1 MGGVYPCEDDGP
13 EATMNATELLLSLVD
28 EAFDRRAW
36 HGTNLR
42 GSIRGLDAAT
52 AALRPARG
60 RHNIWELTVHT
71 AYWKYAVRRRLTGEK
86 RGSFV
91 LPGSNYFARPGPDG
105 PGEAAWR
112 KDVALLV
119 SEHRKLRRA
128 IAAIRPADLGRTAR
142 GHKTTN
148 LTLIRGI
155 ACHDVYHAGQIQL
168 LKRLLARR

>member
-1 MGGVYPCEDDGP
+1 MD
-13 EATMNATELLLSLVD
+13 AIALLLSLID

-52 AALRPARG
+52 AARRPGPG
-60 RHNIWELTVHT
+60 RHNIWELTVHA

-91 LPGSNYFARPGPDG
+91 LPGSDWFERPGPEG
-105 PGEAAWR
+105 IGAAAWK

-128 IAAIRPADLGRTAR
+128 IAGVKGASLTRTAR
-142 GHKTTN
+142 GHHTSN
-148 LTLIRGI
+148 LSLIRGI
-155 ACHDVYHAGQIQL
+155 AFHDLYHAGQIQV
-168 LKRLLARR
+168 LKRLARSGHAK

>member
-1 MGGVYPCEDDGP
+1 
-13 EATMNATELLLSLVD
+13 MNAIELLLSLVD

-52 AALRPARG
+52 AAWRPAPG
-60 RHNIWELTVHT
+60 RHNIWELTLHT
-71 AYWKYAVRRRLTGEK
+71 AYWKYAARRRLTGEK

-91 LPGSNYFARPGPDG
+91 LPGSNYFERPGPEG
-105 PGEAAWR
+105 PSEAAWA

-119 SEHRKLRRA
+119 SEHRQLRRVITA
-128 IAAIRPADLGRTAR
+128 LRPADLPRTAR

-148 LTLIRGI
+148 LALVRGI

-168 LKRLLARR
+168 LKRLARG

>member
-1 MGGVYPCEDDGP
+1 
-13 EATMNATELLLSLVD
+13 MNAVELLLSLLD
-28 EAFDRRAW
+28 EAFDKKAW

-42 GSIRGLDAAT
+42 GSVRGLSAET
-52 AALRPARG
+52 AAWRPAPG
-60 RHNIWELTVHT
+60 RHSIWELTVHT

-91 LPGSNYFARPGPDG
+91 LQGSNFFPRPGPEG
-105 PGEAAWR
+105 VSEAAWK

-128 IAAIRPADLGRTAR
+128 VAAVKPSALTRTSS
-142 GHKTTN
+142 GHRTTN

-155 ACHDVYHAGQIQL
+155 AAHDLYHAGQIQV
-168 LKRLLARR
+168 LKRLVRG

>member
-1 MGGVYPCEDDGP
+1 
-13 EATMNATELLLSLVD
+13 MNAIELLLSLLD

-42 GSIRGLDAAT
+42 GSVRGLDAAT
-52 AALRPARG
+52 AAWRPGPG

-86 RGSFV
+86 RGSFA
-91 LPGSNYFARPGPDG
+91 LPGSNFFERPGLG
-105 PGEAAWR
+105 GVSAAAW
-112 KDVALLV
+112 KEDVALLV

-128 IAAIRPADLGRTAR
+128 VAAVKPADLPRTAR

-148 LTLIRGI
+148 LALIRGI
-155 ACHDVYHAGQIQL
+155 ACHDLYHAGQIQM
-168 LKRLLARR
+168 LKRLAKG

>member
-1 MGGVYPCEDDGP
+1 MAGVYPCEDDAP
-13 EATMNATELLLSLVD
+13 EAAMNAIELLLSLVD

-52 AALRPARG
+52 AAFRPAPG
-60 RHNIWELTVHT
+60 RRNIWELTLHT

-86 RGSFV
+86 RGSFA
-91 LPGSNYFARPGPDG
+91 LPGSNFFERPGPEG
-105 PGEAAWR
+105 TSEAAWK

-119 SEHRKLRRA
+119 SEHHKLRRVV
-128 IAAIRPADLGRTAR
+128 AAVKPADLTRTAR
-142 GHKTTN
+142 GHMTTN
-148 LTLIRGI
+148 LALIRGI

-168 LKRLLARR
+168 LKRMARR